1 MRTVLFLLFLSIS
14 LISVAQEPDSSSAL
28 FNLREA
34 ERNFARASAS
44 FGRKEAF
51 QEYLAKGSIIFTDK
65 WITNG
70 KEFWQNRKAAPS
82 ILKWEPEFM
91 DISESLDF
99 GISTGPWEAQ
109 EYRPYT
115 RPLAN
120 GYFLSVWEKQQGVWK
135 VILDAGIVT
144 PPDLTHVHTFS
155 SPSVSDRKIN
165 SINIATGK
173 KAAEELVQQEVKFLD
188 SWKSNNVSE
197 YMSFLS
203 PDARMMLNGH
213 LPVTDNDS
221 VKSWISKRDRAVL
234 WASEGS
240 GIARSGDLGFTYG
253 YLQKSGQ
260 AAGNYV
266 RIWKKFSEGWKI
278 IIEMM
283 NPSIK

>member
-1 MRTVLFLLFLSIS
+1 MMG
-14 LISVAQEPDSSSAL
+14 AQEPDSSSAL

-51 QEYLAKGSIIFTDK
+51 QEYLATRSIIFTDK

-70 KEFWQNRKAAPS
+70 KEFWQKRKAAPS

-91 DISESLDF
+91 DISQSLDF

-115 RPLAN
+115 KPLAY

-135 VILDAGIVT
+135 VILDAGIAT
-144 PPDLTHVHTFS
+144 PPLPDHIHTFTF
-155 SPSVSDRKIN
+155 PSDRKIN
-165 SINIATGK
+165 SIIKEADKN
-173 KAAEELVQQEVKFLD
+173 AADQLVKEELKLLD
-188 SWKSNNVSE
+188 SWKTNNVSE

-213 LPVTDNDS
+213 LPVTDTDS
-221 VKSWISKRDRAVL
+221 VKASISKRDRSIL
-234 WASEGS
+234 WSSEGA
-240 GIARSGDLGFTYG
+240 GIAKSDDLGFTYG

-260 AAGNYV
+260 SSGNYV
-266 RIWKKFSEGWKI
+266 RIWKKLPEGWKI
-278 IIEMM
+278 IIEML
-283 NPSIK
+283 NPSIN